1 MKNGCQKYLDTVPS
15 RTDFLLFSSTFL
27 TYSHR
32 YTRMYLMYLECA
44 IPVQQYDHYC
54 TVHTVLST
62 QTPLLMIS
70 IVQNKLQNNKS
81 IDIYSLI
88 AFKVFFH
95 LLNPHTPYAAL
106 FKVSEPR
113 DCRPPDFLNSNLS
126 HCQLVWFG
134 YFSNLVLAALGLVVA
149 VSPKAESLAKQ
160 MVARSSGAGA
170 TSATQWQCSV
180 STFWRNIFFIF
191 YQIKTDRKEKFSEKL
206 PLALL

>member
-32 YTRMYLMYLECA
+32 YNRMYLMYLECA

-54 TVHTVLST
+54 TVQLLST

-81 IDIYSLI
+81 IDIYSVI

-95 LLNPHTPYAAL
+95 LLIRHTPPYL
-106 FKVSEPR
+106 K
-113 DCRPPDFLNSNLS
+113 CLS
-126 HCQLVWFG
+126 QEIVDLQIFSIQTCLTANWFG
-134 YFSNLVLAALGLVVA
+134 LDISLIWFQLPWAWLQRYRRKLRAWQSRWSPGHQVQALHPPPGGNAQFQLLGEIFSLFLSN
-149 VSPKAESLAKQ
+149 
-160 MVARSSGAGA
+160 
-170 TSATQWQCSV
+170 
-180 STFWRNIFFIF
+180 
-191 YQIKTDRKEKFSEKL
+191 
-206 PLALL
+206 